1 MKRLGTNQ
9 GNKRGPIRPVKHD
22 IDNCPVCGKPRGNG
36 VVYIDHG
43 PCAEKMAHDTSE
55 QDKKRVKKQMSR
67 KRSDLAYWMSR
78 TGQ

>member
-1 MKRLGTNQ
+1 MKLSANQ
-9 GNKRGPIRPVKHD
+9 RTKTGYHKPVKHD
-22 IDNCPVCGKPRGNG
+22 IDTCPVCGKPRGNG
-36 VVYIDHG
+36 VIYIDHG
-43 PCAEKMAHDTSE
+43 ACAEKLAHDSAE